1 MYILAILP
9 IKKKKKVIQI
19 VDVMRKLTFY
29 LQVLKN
35 GMRTTSAKSVHKP
48 LVVILIY
55 TSTELKYELTYHACN
70 RAHLHSKDT
79 IKKSNIIFT
88 SDVSG
93 ILA

>member
-1 MYILAILP
+1 
-9 IKKKKKVIQI
+9 
-19 VDVMRKLTFY
+19 
-29 LQVLKN
+29 
-35 GMRTTSAKSVHKP
+35 MRTTSAKSVHKP

-70 RAHLHSKDT
+70 RAHLHGKDT

-93 ILA
+93 ILASPNRVSPRNPVLNSGVKYSTLTEQLSTA

>member
-1 MYILAILP
+1 
-9 IKKKKKVIQI
+9 
-19 VDVMRKLTFY
+19 
-29 LQVLKN
+29 
-35 GMRTTSAKSVHKP
+35 MRTTSAKSVHKP

-93 ILA
+93 IFASPNREKHSPRNPVLNSGVKYSTLTEQLSTA